1 MREIKLRNSVVTVIY
16 FWWEWTSP
24 LPRAQLILSLPW
36 GNSVLHGSKQRHAA
50 HHSQTL
56 WRSFSKNVGCRFGIQ
71 VKGKQRK
78 RIFFEERYFFFSLN
92 LKQKTSRSSSPI
104 LYHQLLNFMQ
114 VPICWDQ
121 WLVFHLYTSSY
132 PAIMWGCQEAVTVPS
147 LHCCLQWSATHPV
160 KWVALSP
167 GLNVSTCSFQNLSS
181 S

>member
-1 MREIKLRNSVVTVIY
+1 MSTYLLHLRLHRGLMWRLCTFFQIIYWCLALTLSMREIKLRNSVVTVIY

-78 RIFFEERYFFFSLN
+78 RIFFEERYFFFHWIWNRKPVGPPALFFI
-92 LKQKTSRSSSPI
+92 TSYWISCRCQYVEINDSFFTCTRLPI
-104 LYHQLLNFMQ
+104 L
-114 VPICWDQ
+114 P
-121 WLVFHLYTSSY
+121 
-132 PAIMWGCQEAVTVPS
+132 
-147 LHCCLQWSATHPV
+147 
-160 KWVALSP
+160 
-167 GLNVSTCSFQNLSS
+167 
-181 S
+181 